1 MLGPLTIFYSFSEF
15 GRFLILDFLLH
26 WAFCNI
32 GRFVIRRF
40 VIGRFVLGRIVIGR
54 YVSTPLVYILFF
66 FQIFCL
72 NW

>member
-40 VIGRFVLGRIVIGR
+40 VIGRFVFGRF
-54 YVSTPLVYILFF
+54 VSTPQKLL
-66 FQIFCL
+66 IFKPFTKRISRF
-72 NW
+72 